1 MQQEQVGN
9 TDLIKITEVAA
20 LLKVTEQTARAWA
33 KEGRIP
39 QPVPWAKS
47 PQFWKKDEVLD
58 YVGK

>member
-1 MQQEQVGN
+1 MKQEQVGS

-20 LLKVTEQTARAWA
+20 LLNVTEQTARAWA

-47 PQFWKKDEVLD
+47 PQYWKREEVLA